1 MDFDFTKI
9 LFICVLVTGLIW
21 FLDLFLLRKK
31 RDPEAPVPVY
41 VEWGASFFP
50 ILAFVF
56 VLRGFLFEPFQIPSG
71 SMIPTL
77 KVGDF
82 IVVNKFSYGVRLPIL
97 GTKVIP
103 LEEPQRGDVAVFI
116 PPNDTRY
123 FIKRVIGLPGD
134 KIRIQDNQV
143 WVNDEALPQ
152 EFIASV
158 QHLGVPAQLYHET
171 IGEISHEMQTLAL
184 ANKSQNLDEVLVK
197 DGHYFMMGDNRNNSR
212 DSREWGQVPDS
223 NLVGKAKFVWMHW
236 KDWGVPSF
244 SDARSIK

>member
-9 LFICVLVTGLIW
+9 LFVCVLVTGLIW
-21 FLDLFLLRKK
+21 VLDLFVLKKK
-31 RDPEAPVPVY
+31 RDPDAPSPMY

-56 VLRGFLFEPFQIPSG
+56 VLRGFLYEPFQIPSG

-82 IVVNKFSYGVRLPIL
+82 IVVSKFSYGVRLPIA

-103 LEEPQRGDVAVFI
+103 TQEPERGDVAVFI
-116 PPNDTRY
+116 PPNDNRY

-134 KIRIQDNQV
+134 KIRIEDNQV

-152 EFIASV
+152 EFVANIVHS
-158 QHLGVPAQLYHET
+158 GVPATLYDEQVGDVRHQ
-171 IGEISHEMQTLAL
+171 IQTLNIL
-184 ANKSQNLDEVLVK
+184 NGSRNLDEVLVK
-197 DGHYFMMGDNRNNSR
+197 EGHYFMMGDNRNNSR
-212 DSREWGQVPDS
+212 DSREWGQVPDA